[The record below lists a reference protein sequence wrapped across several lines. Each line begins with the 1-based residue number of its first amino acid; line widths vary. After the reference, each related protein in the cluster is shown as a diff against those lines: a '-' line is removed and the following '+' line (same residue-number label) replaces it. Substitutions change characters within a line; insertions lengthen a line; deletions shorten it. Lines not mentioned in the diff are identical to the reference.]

1 MNNDTHHSQVTYTT
15 SEISTDHN
23 QYENIPQH
31 DSYQQPGMPN
41 AASSNNDNH
50 QQYDTLNINQQPTT
64 DNILPQCQPQH
75 VNQNTPQ
82 SCLIFHNNS
91 QKTVIFSN
99 HSTNNSI
106 LLQPPACLNCS
117 SINNSQTQSQYKQ

>member
-15 SEISTDHN
+15 SEISTDNN

-64 DNILPQCQPQH
+64 DNILPQLDHVDEIAISVCGNDSEIGVFSSVFGDIGISGFHLENILGFAYRSKIRCQ
-75 VNQNTPQ
+75 
-82 SCLIFHNNS
+82 
-91 QKTVIFSN
+91 N
-99 HSTNNSI
+99 H
-106 LLQPPACLNCS
+106 
-117 SINNSQTQSQYKQ
+117 KRE